1 MKYRSLLNY
10 TVVEKLKSEVRNV
23 RSGLYLLDLDP
34 RCDKVILG
42 PYESI
47 AEAHEGRDNL
57 WSYGEM
63 FGRYLWLVSKYSS
76 EILQSHAESIN
87 YVELAIDTLPMEITG
102 MKIKVEGVNE
112 WLRVPRKRITT

>member
-10 TVVEKLKSEVRNV
+10 PVVEKLKSEVKNV

-34 RCDKVILG
+34 LCDKVILG

-57 WSYGEM
+57 WSYGET

-87 YVELAIDTLPMEITG
+87 YVELAVDTLPMEITG